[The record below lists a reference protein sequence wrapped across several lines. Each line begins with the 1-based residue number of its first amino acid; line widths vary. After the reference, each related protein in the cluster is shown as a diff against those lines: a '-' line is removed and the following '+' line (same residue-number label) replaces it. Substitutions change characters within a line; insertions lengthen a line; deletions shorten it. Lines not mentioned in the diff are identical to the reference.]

1 MRRHT
6 TLLISIVNQQELK
19 MKGKAQ
25 LIALLAIFL
34 AFSFFFYLSIAQEAM
49 NSSQNLTTGK
59 NSSEQSVSTNLYSED
74 STSQQSVDSSNTTSS
89 ELTQMNES
97 NSTEEDGRSENL
109 LTFTTQT
116 SQTAE
121 IIAKPKISLRLSTD
135 KSRITRGE
143 NFLLRVVVSNE
154 VNAEAKNVRVTV
166 DLPKGFSTD
175 ALEKVCNVIEVNSSC
190 ELEFSVKSDLS
201 TQLGESEIKV
211 RARYE

>member
-1 MRRHT
+1 
-6 TLLISIVNQQELK
+6 

-25 LIALLAIFL
+25 FLALLSIFL

-49 NSSQNLTTGK
+49 NSSQNLTTNE
-59 NSSEQSVSTNLYSED
+59 NSSEQSASTNLVSEN

-97 NSTEEDGRSENL
+97 NSTEENGTSENIS
-109 LTFTTQT
+109 TSSTQI
-116 SQTAE
+116 SQTTE
-121 IIAKPKISLRLSTD
+121 IIAKPKIFLRLSTD
-135 KSRITRGE
+135 KIRITRGE

-154 VNAEAKNVRVTV
+154 GSANATNVRVSV

-175 ALEKVCNVIEVNSSC
+175 TLEKVCNVIEVNSSC

-201 TQLGESEIKV
+201 TKLGESEIKV
-211 RARYE
+211 RVSYE

>member
-1 MRRHT
+1 
-6 TLLISIVNQQELK
+6 

-25 LIALLAIFL
+25 LLALLAIFL

-49 NSSQNLTTGK
+49 NSSQNLTTNE
-59 NSSEQSVSTNLYSED
+59 NSSEQSASTNLVSEN

-97 NSTEEDGRSENL
+97 NNTEENGTSENIS
-109 LTFTTQT
+109 TPATQI
-116 SQTAE
+116 SQTTE

-143 NFLLRVVVSNE
+143 SFLLRVVVSNE
-154 VNAEAKNVRVTV
+154 GNANATNVRVSV

-211 RARYE
+211 RVSYE

>member
-1 MRRHT
+1 
-6 TLLISIVNQQELK
+6 

-25 LIALLAIFL
+25 LLALLAIFL

-49 NSSQNLTTGK
+49 NSSQNLTTNE
-59 NSSEQSVSTNLYSED
+59 NSSEQSASTNLVSEN

-97 NSTEEDGRSENL
+97 NSTEENGTNENIS
-109 LTFTTQT
+109 TPATQI
-116 SQTAE
+116 SQTTE
-121 IIAKPKISLRLSTD
+121 IIARPKISLRLSTD

-143 NFLLRVVVSNE
+143 IFLLKVVVRNE
-154 VNAEAKNVRVTV
+154 GNANATSVKVTV

-175 ALEKVCNVIEVNSSC
+175 TLEKVCNVIEVNSSC

-201 TQLGESEIKV
+201 TKLGESEIKV
-211 RARYE
+211 RVSYE

>member
-1 MRRHT
+1 
-6 TLLISIVNQQELK
+6 

-25 LIALLAIFL
+25 LLALLAIFL

-49 NSSQNLTTGK
+49 NSSQNLTTNE
-59 NSSEQSVSTNLYSED
+59 NSSEQSASTNLVSEN
-74 STSQQSVDSSNTTSS
+74 STSQQSLDSSNTTLS

-97 NSTEEDGRSENL
+97 NSTEENETSENL
-109 LTFTTQT
+109 STSATQI

-121 IIAKPKISLRLSTD
+121 IIEKPKISLRLSTD

-143 NFLLRVVVSNE
+143 SFLLKVVVSNE
-154 VNAEAKNVRVTV
+154 GSANATNVRVSV

-211 RARYE
+211 RVSYE

>member
-1 MRRHT
+1 
-6 TLLISIVNQQELK
+6 

-25 LIALLAIFL
+25 FLALLAIFL

-49 NSSQNLTTGK
+49 NSSLNLTTNE
-59 NSSEQSVSTNLYSED
+59 NSSEQSASTNLVSEN

-97 NSTEEDGRSENL
+97 NSTEENGASENVS
-109 LTFTTQT
+109 TSATQI
-116 SQTAE
+116 SQTTE

-143 NFLLRVVVSNE
+143 SFLLRVVVSNE
-154 VNAEAKNVRVTV
+154 GSANATNVRVSV

-175 ALEKVCNVIEVNSSC
+175 ALEKVCNVIEVNSYC

-201 TQLGESEIKV
+201 TKLGESEIKV
-211 RARYE
+211 RVAYE

>member
-1 MRRHT
+1 M
-6 TLLISIVNQQELK
+6 N
-19 MKGKAQ
+19 GKAQ
-25 LIALLAIFL
+25 LLALLAIFL

-49 NSSQNLTTGK
+49 NSSQNLTTNE
-59 NSSEQSVSTNLYSED
+59 NSSEQSASTNLVSEN
-74 STSQQSVDSSNTTSS
+74 STSQQSVDSSNTALS

-97 NSTEEDGRSENL
+97 NSTEENGTSENVSASA
-109 LTFTTQT
+109 TQI
-116 SQTAE
+116 SQTTE

-143 NFLLRVVVSNE
+143 SFLLRVVVSNE
-154 VNAEAKNVRVTV
+154 GSANATNVKVSV

-211 RARYE
+211 RVIYE

>member
-1 MRRHT
+1 
-6 TLLISIVNQQELK
+6 
-19 MKGKAQ
+19 MKEKAQ
-25 LIALLAIFL
+25 LLALLAIFL
-34 AFSFFFYLSIAQEAM
+34 AFSFFFYLSIAQESM
-49 NSSQNLTTGK
+49 NSSQNLTTNE
-59 NSSEQSVSTNLYSED
+59 NSSEQSASTNLVSEN
-74 STSQQSVDSSNTTSS
+74 STSQQSVDSSNTALS

-97 NSTEEDGRSENL
+97 NSTEENGTSENVSASA
-109 LTFTTQT
+109 TQI
-116 SQTAE
+116 SQTTE

-143 NFLLRVVVSNE
+143 SFLLRVVVSNE
-154 VNAEAKNVRVTV
+154 GSANATNVKVSV

-211 RARYE
+211 RVIYE

>member
-1 MRRHT
+1 
-6 TLLISIVNQQELK
+6 

-25 LIALLAIFL
+25 LLALLAIFL

-49 NSSQNLTTGK
+49 NSSQNLTTNE
-59 NSSEQSVSTNLYSED
+59 NSSEQSVSTNLVSED

-89 ELTQMNES
+89 SELTQVNES
-97 NSTEEDGRSENL
+97 NSTEENRTSENIS
-109 LTFTTQT
+109 TSATQV
-116 SQTAE
+116 SQTTE
-121 IIAKPKISLRLSTD
+121 ITAKPKISLRLSTD

-143 NFLLRVVVSNE
+143 SFSLMVVVSNE
-154 VNAEAKNVRVTV
+154 GSANATNVRVSV

-201 TQLGESEIKV
+201 TRLGESEIKV
-211 RARYE
+211 RAAYE

>member
-1 MRRHT
+1 
-6 TLLISIVNQQELK
+6 

-25 LIALLAIFL
+25 FLALLAIFL
-34 AFSFFFYLSIAQEAM
+34 AFSFFFYMSIAQEAM
-49 NSSQNLTTGK
+49 NNSQNLTTNE
-59 NSSEQSVSTNLYSED
+59 NSGEQSASTNLVSED

-97 NSTEEDGRSENL
+97 NSTEENVTSENIS
-109 LTFTTQT
+109 TPATQI
-116 SQTAE
+116 SQTTE

-143 NFLLRVVVSNE
+143 SFLLRVFVSNE
-154 VNAEAKNVRVTV
+154 GSANATNVRVSV

-175 ALEKVCNVIEVNSSC
+175 EKEKICDVIEVNSYC

-211 RARYE
+211 RSTYE